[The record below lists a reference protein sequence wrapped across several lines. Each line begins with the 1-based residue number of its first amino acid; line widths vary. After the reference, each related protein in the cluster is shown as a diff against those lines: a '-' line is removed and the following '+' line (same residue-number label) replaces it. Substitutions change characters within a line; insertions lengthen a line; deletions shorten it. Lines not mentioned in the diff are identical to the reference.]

1 MRKILILLLFLCSG
15 SLFAQAGEID
25 TLIVKTKIY
34 CDHCKE
40 CSTCQ
45 PHIER
50 ELNFAKGV
58 KSFKVDV
65 AREEIMIIYSTAKTT
80 PAAIRNAIANG
91 GYDADEIPANQK
103 AVARL
108 DGCCQ
113 KK

>member
-1 MRKILILLLFLCSG
+1 MRNFIIALIFINSG
-15 SLFAQAGEID
+15 NLFAQTVEND

-40 CSTCQ
+40 CSSCQ

-50 ELNFAKGV
+50 ELNFTKGV

-65 AREEIMIIYSTAKTT
+65 AREEIMIIYSSAKTT
-80 PAAIRNAIANG
+80 PAAIRKSIANG
-91 GYDADEIPANQK
+91 GYDADEIPADPK

-113 KK
+113 K

>member
-1 MRKILILLLFLCSG
+1 MRKFLLLFFILCSG
-15 SLFAQAGEID
+15 SLIAQSGEND

-65 AREEIMIIYSTAKTT
+65 AKEEIFIIYSTAKTT
-80 PAAIRNAIANG
+80 PAAIRKAIANG
-91 GYDADEIPANQK
+91 GYDADEIPANPK

-113 KK
+113 K

>member
-1 MRKILILLLFLCSG
+1 MRKFLLLFFILCSG
-15 SLFAQAGEID
+15 SLIAQSGEND

-65 AREEIMIIYSTAKTT
+65 AKEEIFIIYSTAKTT
-80 PAAIRNAIANG
+80 TAAIRKAIANG
-91 GYDADEIPANQK
+91 GYDADEIPANPK

-113 KK
+113 K

>member
-1 MRKILILLLFLCSG
+1 MRKFLLLFFILCSG
-15 SLFAQAGEID
+15 SLIAQANDND

-50 ELNFAKGV
+50 ELNFTKGV
-58 KSFKVDV
+58 KSFKVDI
-65 AREEIMIIYSTAKTT
+65 AREEIIIIYSTAKTT
-80 PAAIRNAIANG
+80 PAAIRKSIANG
-91 GYDADEIPANQK
+91 GYDADEIPADPK

-108 DGCCQ
+108 DECCQ
-113 KK
+113 K

>member
-1 MRKILILLLFLCSG
+1 MRKFLLLFFILCSG
-15 SLFAQAGEID
+15 SLIAQSGEND

-65 AREEIMIIYSTAKTT
+65 AKEEIFIIYSTAKTT
-80 PAAIRNAIANG
+80 PAAIRKAIANG
-91 GYDADEIPANQK
+91 GYDADEILADPK

-108 DGCCQ
+108 DDCCQ
-113 KK
+113 K